1 MTLIIV
7 ESPTKAKTIAKFLDK
22 SYQVTSSYGHVRDL
36 PQKSLGIEVDQNF
49 EITYVIADKAK
60 SKVKELKEKA
70 KKADKIILATDEDR
84 EGEAIAWH
92 LAYILG
98 LKDANISRITFHEIT
113 KEAINEALNNPKKIN
128 QKLVDAQQARRVLD
142 RLVGYKLSPFLYKK
156 VAKGLSAGRVQS
168 VALRLIVERERE
180 INSFKKKEY
189 WTLSADLKKD
199 EKNCQAQLNKINDKN
214 IGTYDLSE
222 KTAKKALE
230 DIKQANITV
239 KDIVSK
245 ELSKKPPYPFTTSSL
260 QQTANRFLGFS
271 AKQTMTL
278 AQKLY
283 EQGYITY
290 MRTDS
295 ISLAQ
300 SFTKSAYLWLENNL
314 GKKYLGEK
322 NRKLVNKSKNAQ
334 EAHEAIRPTKINT
347 IPDSIKEKLDPRI
360 FKLYQLIWQ
369 RSLASLMADA
379 KLKSSTI
386 DFTAQHQNNIYNL
399 RANGQIISF
408 DAYLKIYPEK
418 TQEQTLPDWSIN
430 DQVLIEKISANQH
443 FTKPPARYSDAGLV
457 KIMEKHGIGRPSTYA
472 PTISTI
478 IDRGYVL
485 RDDSKRLYPT
495 DISLVVNDVL
505 TQHFTDIV
513 DYNFTAKLE
522 SDLDKIAQGEIKWLP
537 VIENFYYPF
546 ADNLKRKDKELS
558 KEDLM
563 PKETSDKKCPEC
575 GSNLSIK
582 LGRYGKFLACE
593 NYPDC
598 KYTEK
603 INQHQSKENDE
614 ELEKLK
620 EKYKTK
626 KCDKCQSDMILK
638 RGRFG
643 IFLGCS
649 AYPKCKNI
657 LNLDDDGQKIKC
669 PLCNKGEIVKKMS
682 RRGAFYACNNYPACK
697 NIYRGK
703 PIDEKCPNCEKLMII
718 NQKGQ
723 KECSDKNCTI

>member
-1 MTLIIV
+1 MNLIIV

-36 PQKSLGIEVDQNF
+36 PEKSLGIEIDNNF
-49 EITYVIADKAK
+49 AVSYVIADKAK
-60 SKVKELKEKA
+60 TKVKELKEKA

-92 LAYILG
+92 LAYILD
-98 LKDANISRITFHEIT
+98 LKDSDIIRITFHEIT
-113 KEAINEALNNPKKIN
+113 KEAIVESLNQPKKIN
-128 QKLVDAQQARRVLD
+128 QELVDAQQARRVLD

-180 INSFKKKEY
+180 INNFKQKEY
-189 WTLSADLKKD
+189 WTITSDLQKD
-199 EKNCQAQLNKINDKN
+199 KEICQTQLNKINNKS
-214 IGTYDLSE
+214 IGLYELSE
-222 KTAKKALE
+222 ETAKKSLNE
-230 DIKQANITV
+230 IKKATIEI

-245 ELSKKPPYPFTTSSL
+245 EISKSPPNPFTTSSL

-271 AKQTMTL
+271 AKQTMTV

-295 ISLAQ
+295 ISLAK
-300 SFTKSAYLWLENNL
+300 SFTDSAYQWLEKNL
-314 GKKYLGEK
+314 GKNYQGQR
-322 NRKLVNKSKNAQ
+322 NRKVINKSKNAQ
-334 EAHEAIRPTKINT
+334 EAHEAIRPTKVNNN
-347 IPDSIKEKLDPRI
+347 PELLQNKLEPRT
-360 FKLYQLIWQ
+360 FRLYQLIWQ
-369 RSLASLMADA
+369 RAIASLMPSA
-379 KLKSSTI
+379 KLKSSSI
-386 DFTAQHQNNIYNL
+386 DFTANYKKNTYNL
-399 RANGQIISF
+399 RASGQVISF

-418 TQEQTLPDWSIN
+418 TQEQTLPDWQIK
-430 DQVLIEKISANQH
+430 DKVLINKISANQH

-485 RDDSKRLYPT
+485 RDDNKRLYPT

-505 TQHFTDIV
+505 TQHFSNIV

-522 SDLDKIAQGEIKWLP
+522 SDLDKIAHGELKWLP
-537 VIENFYYPF
+537 VIEEFYYPF
-546 ADNLKRKDKELS
+546 ADNLKKKDKELS
-558 KEDLM
+558 KDDLM
-563 PKETSDKKCPEC
+563 PKEMSEKKCPEC
-575 GSNLSIK
+575 ASSLFIK

-593 NYPDC
+593 NYPKC

-603 INQHQSKENDE
+603 LGQAVTKEKDE
-614 ELEKLK
+614 EIEKLK
-620 EKYKTK
+620 KQHQGK
-626 KCDKCQSDMILK
+626 KCDKCQADMIIK

-643 IFLGCS
+643 LFLGCS

-657 LNLDDDGQKIKC
+657 INLDDDGQKIKC

-682 RRGAFYACNNYPACK
+682 KRGAFYACNNYPECK

-703 PIDEKCPNCEKLMII
+703 PIDEKCPHCQQLMII
-718 NQKGQ
+718 NQKGE
-723 KECSDKNCTI
+723 KECSDKNCN